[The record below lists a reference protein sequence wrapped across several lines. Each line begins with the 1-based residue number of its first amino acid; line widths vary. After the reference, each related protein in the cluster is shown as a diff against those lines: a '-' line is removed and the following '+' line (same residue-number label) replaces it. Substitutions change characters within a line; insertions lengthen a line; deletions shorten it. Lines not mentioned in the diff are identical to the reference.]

1 MQEKLTYYDVAHI
14 VPGTLV
20 LVVLALMSG
29 EAGGGAADGRLPEE
43 S

>member
-1 MQEKLTYYDVAHI
+1 MQEKLTYYDIVAHI

-20 LVVLALMSG
+20 LVVLALMP
-29 EAGGGAADGRLPEE
+29 GGAADGRLPEE